1 MARYDKYGNN
11 DDRTLEDLDLGF
23 KGYNNR
29 LRPDQLTRG
38 FLSSSVNGRLDLNGE
53 WQVRKGITNIVS
65 PFTVAGN
72 AVRLPTTQEG
82 GEEGTGTV
90 LRLPFTI
97 SAATVSANVV
107 TITTGSIAHGFV
119 VGDKVVIEGIKRT
132 AKGDDAPP
140 NGEQTIT
147 AKTEFT
153 FQFDFNTTATSFN
166 VAEGVVLLYGSSDD
180 EWLPFPSDAK
190 TFGNAANY
198 AELNDQL
205 FLPHAGGSVE
215 LTLNDA
221 TNTEVTTSCKF
232 SDNSVSNDE
241 FIILS
246 SVTNAVAV
254 NVNTKTKFNMSFEE
268 GETVP
273 VASQLLQVLNKII
286 LFRDEQAPLECKR
299 FFPSRNIAS
308 ATRVGSSRTVTVNTT
323 IAHGL
328 TTGDFI
334 GIENLN
340 EGNEDPNGSFTIT
353 VSDADTFTY
362 QVANTVPSGSDD
374 DYTAAEGSFGRVIP
388 AFKKA
393 PNGSYTQ
400 PIEVACSAGEF
411 AIVENR
417 GVVHKNPD
425 NYEPGDKI
433 EFLGEIDDSTDPDIS
448 GLTIGSEFTVAKV
461 FEEGTTKTV
470 TSSLAGDNTHG
481 NEEYDGLYRV
491 VFTATAHG
499 LSVGDP
505 ITIAGTDVGALN
517 SDWFVA
523 EVTDN
528 DTFVIYITAN
538 TNASTGGTVKIAVG
552 FEFFIQSAKTDIHVT
567 EGDSFLAKPVFS
579 KRVAFSMGYVHMPNP
594 PYGIYHQKRLV
605 VPYFYN
611 VDSNGLTT
619 DRGNRDELLM
629 SDLLD
634 TDTYD
639 EIFGQFR
646 FNAGGADFN
655 VGLHSFSEDVLVV
668 FNRNSIHLVANSLS
682 LQNALVKNLTDEVGC
697 LARKSII
704 QVGNQILFLSDN
716 GVYAV
721 NFQDEYNLRG
731 NELPLSEP
739 ISANIQNINKEN
751 ANKATAVYFD
761 NRYYIAVPMNYIK
774 GVQTSQVFFTERE
787 ALEYVNQAG
796 VGNTFD
802 PTDTSK
808 NLLERVQATENNVV
822 LIYNFLNQ
830 SWESLDFV
838 SNDASNTGFAIN
850 GDWNILDLVVAGR
863 GDARGVYVVNSRGG
877 VHKYDDGVLGDDSII
892 TDIPIP
898 GETATPE
905 LKNIQGLASTRMYNL
920 GSIDRKRFNNFEVFA
935 ESSSD
940 ESATFTLGAV
950 TENIDKNFRLNTF
963 NIAQT
968 NEDVAL
974 RGRIGNKRAYGMQ
987 FKVQE
992 TLGRPKFKGL
1002 KVAAAETFRSI
1013 NKAE

>member
-29 LRPDQLTRG
+29 LRPDQLQRG

-53 WQVRKGITNIVS
+53 WQVRKGISNIVS

-72 AVRLPTTQEG
+72 AVRLPTTA
-82 GEEGTGTV
+82 EESTGTV
-90 LRLPFTI
+90 LRLPFTV

-107 TITTGSIAHGFV
+107 TITTGTIEHGFV
-119 VGDKVVIEGIKRT
+119 VGDKVVIEGIKK
-132 AKGDDAPP
+132 ASGADPDPP

-147 AKTEFT
+147 VVTATTFKFNFT
-153 FQFDFNTTATSFN
+153 TTATAFN
-166 VAEGVVLLYGSSDD
+166 VAEGIVLTWEAFPNNPITYGSAS
-180 EWLPFPSDAK
+180 
-190 TFGNAANY
+190 NY
-198 AELNDQL
+198 AELNDHL
-205 FLPHAGGSVE
+205 FLPHAGGSEE

-221 TNTEVTTSCKF
+221 TNTEVTSSCRF
-232 SDNSVSNDE
+232 SDNSVSTDE
-241 FIILS
+241 FVILS

-286 LFRDEQAPLECKR
+286 LFRDEQAPLECKK

-308 ATRVGSSRTVTVNTT
+308 ATRPGGSRTVTVNTT
-323 IAHGL
+323 VAHGL
-328 TTGDFI
+328 ATGDFI
-334 GIENLN
+334 GIENLDT
-340 EGNEDPNGSFTIT
+340 GNEDPNGSFTIT
-353 VSDADTFTY
+353 VSDVDTFTY
-362 QVANTVPSGSDD
+362 QVANTSPSASADT
-374 DYTAAEGSFGRVIP
+374 YTAAEGSFGRVIP

-393 PNGSYTQ
+393 PNGQYTQ
-400 PIEVACSAGEF
+400 PIEVACNAGEY
-411 AIVENR
+411 AQVENR

-425 NYEPGDKI
+425 NYQLGDEL
-433 EFLGEIDDSTDPDIS
+433 EFLGEANDTNVS
-448 GLTIGSEFTVAKV
+448 GLIIGSRFNVSKV
-461 FEEGTTKTV
+461 FEEGTNVAIQSTTNN
-470 TSSLAGDNTHG
+470 GNTHG
-481 NEEYDGLYRV
+481 NAEYNALYQISV
-491 VFTATAHG
+491 NSNGHG

-505 ITIAGTDVGALN
+505 ITISDIAPVGAASSLN
-517 SDWFVA
+517 GDWYVA
-523 EVTDN
+523 SVTDSDN
-528 DTFVIYITAN
+528 FIIYITAN
-538 TNASTGGTVKIAVG
+538 ASNATSGNVKVAEG
-552 FEFFIQSAKTDIHVT
+552 FEFFLQSEKTNTHIL
-567 EGDSFLAKPVFS
+567 EYESYLAQPVFS
-579 KRVAFSMGYVHMPNP
+579 KKVALSMGYIHMPNP

-605 VPYFYN
+605 VPFFYD
-611 VDSNGLTT
+611 VDANGLTT
-619 DRGNRDELLM
+619 DRGNRDELIM

-655 VGLHSFSEDVLVV
+655 VGMHSFSEDVLVV
-668 FNRNSIHLVANSLS
+668 FNRNSIHIVANSLNV
-682 LQNALVKNLTDEVGC
+682 QAALVKNLTDEVGC

-716 GVYAV
+716 GVYAI

-731 NELPLSEP
+731 NELPLSET

-751 ANKATAVYFD
+751 AHKSTAVYFD

-774 GVQTSQVFFTERE
+774 GVNTNQVFFTERE
-787 ALEYVNQAG
+787 ALEYVNPAG
-796 VGNTFD
+796 FGNTFD
-802 PTDTSK
+802 PNDSTK

-830 SWESLDFV
+830 SWESIDFV
-838 SNDASNTGFAIN
+838 SDNSSNSGFAIN
-850 GDWNILDLVVAGR
+850 EDWNILDLVVAGR
-863 GDARGVYVVNSRGG
+863 GDARAVYVINSRGG

-898 GETATPE
+898 GETSTPE
-905 LKNIQGLASTRMYNL
+905 LKNIQGAATTRMYNL
-920 GSIDRKRFNNFEVFA
+920 DDIDRKRFNNFELFA
-935 ESSSD
+935 ESSDD
-940 ESATFTLGAV
+940 EPATFTLSAV
-950 TENIDKNFRLNTF
+950 AENIDSNFRLNTF

-987 FKVQE
+987 FKIQE

-1002 KVAAAETFRSI
+1002 KVAASETFRSI

>member
-1 MARYDKYGNN
+1 VARYDKYGNN

-29 LRPDQLTRG
+29 LRPDQLQQG

-53 WQVRKGITNIVS
+53 WQVRKGISNIVS

-72 AVRLPTTQEG
+72 AVRLPTSS
-82 GEEGTGTV
+82 EESAGLV

-107 TITTGSIAHGFV
+107 TITTGTTEHGLV
-119 VGDKVVIEGIKRT
+119 VGDKVVIEGIKK
-132 AKGDDAPP
+132 ASGGDPAPP

-147 AKTEFT
+147 AVTTTT
-153 FQFDFNTTATSFN
+153 FNFDFTTTATSFN
-166 VAEGVVLLYGSSDD
+166 VAEGVVLTW
-180 EWLPFPSDAK
+180 EAFPSDPITYGSAS
-190 TFGNAANY
+190 NY
-198 AELNDQL
+198 AELSDHL

-221 TNTEVTTSCKF
+221 TNTEVTSSCRF
-232 SDNSVSNDE
+232 SDNSISTDE

-254 NVNTKTKFNMSFEE
+254 NVNTKTKFNMSFES

-286 LFRDEQAPLECKR
+286 LFRDEQAPLECKK
-299 FFPSRNIAS
+299 FFTARNIAS
-308 ATRVGSSRTVTVNTT
+308 ATRVGGSRTVTVNTT
-323 IAHGL
+323 VAHGL
-328 TTGDFI
+328 TTGDFV
-334 GIENLN
+334 GIENFN
-340 EGNEDPNGSFTIT
+340 IGNEDPNGSFVVT
-353 VSDADTFTY
+353 VSDFDTFTY
-362 QVANTVPSGSDD
+362 QVANTSPSGSAD
-374 DYTAAEGSFGRVIP
+374 DYTAVEGDFGRVIP

-393 PNGSYTQ
+393 PNGQYTQ
-400 PIEVACSAGEF
+400 PLEVACSAGQY
-411 AIVENR
+411 AQVENR

-425 NYEPGDKI
+425 NYELGDEI
-433 EFLGEIDDSTDPDIS
+433 EFLGEIHDTNVS
-448 GLTIGSEFTVAKV
+448 GLTIGSQFNVAKV
-461 FEEGTTKTV
+461 FEESATKTL
-470 TSSLAGDNTHG
+470 TSSAAGDNTHG
-481 NEEYDGLYRV
+481 NEEYSGLYRV

-505 ITIAGTDVGALN
+505 ITIAGTSVGALN

-523 EVTDN
+523 EVPTA
-528 DTFVIYITAN
+528 DTFYIYITAN
-538 TNASTGGTVKIAVG
+538 TNASSGGTVKVAEG
-552 FEFFIQSAKTDIHVT
+552 FEFFIQSAKTDTHVT
-567 EGDSFLAKPVFS
+567 EGESFLAQPVFS
-579 KRVAFSMGYVHMPNP
+579 KRIALSMGYIHMPNP

-605 VPYFYN
+605 VPFFYD
-611 VDSNGLTT
+611 VDDNGVTS
-619 DRGNRDELLM
+619 DRGNRDELVM

-639 EIFGQFR
+639 QIFGQFR

-668 FNRNSIHLVANSLS
+668 FNRNSIHLVANSLN
-682 LQNALVKNLTDEVGC
+682 LQAALVKNLTDEVGC

-716 GVYAV
+716 GVYAI

-731 NELPLSEP
+731 NELPLSET
-739 ISANIQNINKEN
+739 ISSNIQNINKEN
-751 ANKATAVYFD
+751 AHKATAVYFD
-761 NRYYIAVPMNYIK
+761 NRYYIAVPMNYIRTD
-774 GVQTSQVFFTERE
+774 QNAQVFFTERD
-787 ALEYVNQAG
+787 ALEYVNAAG
-796 VGNTFD
+796 IGNTFD
-802 PTDTSK
+802 PTDTTK

-822 LIYNFLNQ
+822 LVYNFLNQ
-830 SWESLDFV
+830 SWESVDFV
-838 SNDASNTGFAIN
+838 SDTTQNQNFGIN
-850 GDWNILDLVVAGR
+850 EDWNILDLVVAGR
-863 GDARGVYVVNSRGG
+863 GDARGVYVVNSKGG
-877 VHKYDDGVLGDDSII
+877 VHRYDDGVLGDDSII

-898 GETATPE
+898 GETSTPE
-905 LKNIQGLASTRMYNL
+905 LKNIQGVASTRMYNL
-920 GSIDRKRFNNFEVFA
+920 GAIDRKRFNNFEIFA
-935 ESSSD
+935 ESSID
-940 ESATFTLGAV
+940 ESATFTLNAV
-950 TENIDKNFRLNTF
+950 AENIDQNFRLNTYT
-963 NIAQT
+963 ISDK

-992 TLGRPKFKGL
+992 TLGRPKFKGF

>member
-29 LRPDQLTRG
+29 LRPDQLQRG
-38 FLSSSVNGRLDLNGE
+38 FLSSSINGRLDLNGE
-53 WQVRKGITNIVS
+53 WQVRKGISNIVS

-72 AVRLPTTQEG
+72 AVRLPTTF
-82 GEEGTGTV
+82 EESTGTV
-90 LRLPFTI
+90 LRLPFTV

-107 TITTGSIAHGFV
+107 TITTANETGTTEHGFV
-119 VGDKVVIEGIKRT
+119 VGDKVVIEGIKK
-132 AKGDDAPP
+132 ASGADPAPP

-147 AKTEFT
+147 AVTTTT
-153 FQFDFNTTATSFN
+153 FNFDFTTTATAFN
-166 VAEGVVLLYGSSDD
+166 VAEGVVLTWEAFPNDPITYGSAS
-180 EWLPFPSDAK
+180 
-190 TFGNAANY
+190 NY
-198 AELNDQL
+198 AELSDHL
-205 FLPHAGGSVE
+205 FLPHTGGSVE

-221 TNTEVTTSCKF
+221 TNTEVTSSCRF
-232 SDNSVSNDE
+232 SDNSVSTDE
-241 FIILS
+241 FVILS

-254 NVNTKTKFNMSFEE
+254 NVNTKTKFNMSFEQ

-273 VASQLLQVLNKII
+273 IASQLLQVLNKIV
-286 LFRDEQAPLECKR
+286 LFRDEQAPLECKK
-299 FFPSRNIAS
+299 FFTSRNIAS
-308 ATRVGSSRTVTVNTT
+308 ATRPGGSRTVTVNTT
-323 IAHGL
+323 VAHGL
-328 TTGDFI
+328 STGDFV
-334 GIENLN
+334 GIENLDA
-340 EGNEDPNGSFTIT
+340 GNEDPNGSFTIT
-353 VSDADTFTY
+353 VSDVDTFTY
-362 QVANTVPSGSDD
+362 QVANTSPSASADT
-374 DYTAAEGSFGRVIP
+374 YTATEGSFGRVIP

-393 PNGSYTQ
+393 PNGQYTQ
-400 PIEVACSAGEF
+400 PIEVACSAGEY
-411 AIVENR
+411 AQVENR

-425 NYEPGDKI
+425 NYQLGDEI
-433 EFLGEIDDSTDPDIS
+433 EFLGEIHDTNVS
-448 GLTIGSEFTVAKV
+448 GLTIGSKFNVAKV
-461 FEEGTTKTV
+461 FEESATKTI
-470 TSSLAGDNTHG
+470 TSSLAGNNSHG
-481 NEEYDGLYRV
+481 NEEYGTLYRV

-505 ITIAGTDVGALN
+505 ITIAGTSVGALN

-523 EVTDN
+523 EVTDS
-528 DTFVIYITAN
+528 DTFVIYITPN
-538 TNASTGGTVKIAVG
+538 TNASSGGTVKIAQG
-552 FEFFIQSAKTDIHVT
+552 FEFFIQSAKTDTHVT
-567 EGDSFLAKPVFS
+567 EGDSFLAQPVFA
-579 KRVAFSMGYVHMPNP
+579 KKIALSMGYIHMPNP

-605 VPYFYN
+605 VPFFYD
-611 VDSNGLTT
+611 VDDNGLTT

-668 FNRNSIHLVANSLS
+668 FNRNSIHLVANSLN
-682 LQNALVKNLTDEVGC
+682 LQGALVKNLTDEVGC

-716 GVYAV
+716 GVYAI

-731 NELPLSEP
+731 NELPLSET

-751 ANKATAVYFD
+751 AHKSTAVYFD
-761 NRYYIAVPMNYIK
+761 NRYYIAVPMNFIK
-774 GVQTSQVFFTERE
+774 GVDTNQVFFTERE
-787 ALEYVNQAG
+787 ALEYVNPSG
-796 VGNTFD
+796 IGNTFD
-802 PTDTSK
+802 PNDSTK
-808 NLLERVQATENNVV
+808 NLLVRVQATENNVV
-822 LIYNFLNQ
+822 IIYNFLNQ
-830 SWESLDFV
+830 SWESVDFV
-838 SNDASNTGFAIN
+838 SDTANNIGFAIN
-850 GDWNILDLVVAGR
+850 EDWNILDLVVAGR
-863 GDARGVYVVNSRGG
+863 GDARGVYVVNSKGG

-898 GETATPE
+898 GETSTPE
-905 LKNIQGLASTRMYNL
+905 LKNIQGVASTRMYNF
-920 GSIDRKRFNNFEVFA
+920 GAIDRKRFNNFEVLA
-935 ESSSD
+935 ESSAD

-950 TENIDKNFRLNTF
+950 AENIDQNLRLNTF
-963 NIAQT
+963 NIAQA

-987 FKVQE
+987 FKIQE

>member
-29 LRPDQLTRG
+29 LRPDQLERG

-72 AVRLPTTQEG
+72 AVRLPTTA
-82 GEEGTGTV
+82 EESAGTV

-107 TITTGSIAHGFV
+107 TITTGSTEHGLV
-119 VGDKVVIEGIKRT
+119 VGDKVVIEGIKK
-132 AKGDDAPP
+132 ASGADPAPP

-147 AKTEFT
+147 AVTAT
-153 FQFDFNTTATSFN
+153 TFDFDFTTTATSFN
-166 VAEGVVLLYGSSDD
+166 VAEGIVLTWEAFPNDPITYGSAS
-180 EWLPFPSDAK
+180 
-190 TFGNAANY
+190 NY
-198 AELNDQL
+198 AELSDHL

-221 TNTEVTTSCKF
+221 TNTEVTSSCRF
-232 SDNSVSNDE
+232 SDNSVSTDE

-254 NVNTKTKFNMSFEE
+254 NVNNKTKFNMSFEE

-286 LFRDEQAPLECKR
+286 LFRDEQAPLECKK
-299 FFPSRNIAS
+299 FFSSRNIGS
-308 ATRVGSSRTVTVNTT
+308 ATRPGGSRTVTVNTT
-323 IAHGL
+323 VAHGL
-328 TTGDFI
+328 ATGDFI
-334 GIENLN
+334 GIENLDI
-340 EGNEDPNGSFTIT
+340 GNEDPNGSFTIT
-353 VSDADTFTY
+353 VSDVDTFTY
-362 QVANTVPSGSDD
+362 QVANTSPSASADT
-374 DYTAAEGSFGRVIP
+374 YTAAEGSFGRVIP
-388 AFKKA
+388 AFSKA
-393 PNGSYTQ
+393 PNGQYTQ
-400 PIEVACSAGEF
+400 PIEVACSAGEY
-411 AIVENR
+411 AQVENR

-425 NYEPGDKI
+425 NYQLGDEL
-433 EFLGEIDDSTDPDIS
+433 EFLGEVHDTNVS
-448 GLTIGSEFTVAKV
+448 GLIIGSRFNVAKV
-461 FEEGTTKTV
+461 FEESATKTL
-470 TSSLAGDNTHG
+470 TSSADGDNAHG
-481 NEEYDGLYRV
+481 NPEYATLYRIL
-491 VFTATAHG
+491 FTATAHG

-505 ITIAGTDVGALN
+505 ITIEGTTKNDLN
-517 SDWFVA
+517 ADWFVA
-523 EVTDN
+523 EVPSA
-528 DTFVIYITAN
+528 DTFAIYKTGN
-538 TNASTGGTVKIAVG
+538 TNASSNGTVKIAEG
-552 FEFFIQSAKTDIHVT
+552 FEFFIQSAKTDAHVT
-567 EGDSFLAKPVFS
+567 EGESFSAQPVFS
-579 KRVAFSMGYVHMPNP
+579 KKVALSMGYIHMPNP

-605 VPYFYN
+605 VPFFYD
-611 VDSNGLTT
+611 VDDNGLTS

-668 FNRNSIHLVANSLS
+668 FNRNSIHLVANSLN
-682 LQNALVKNLTDEVGC
+682 LQAALVKNLTDEVGC

-716 GVYAV
+716 GVYAI

-731 NELPLSEP
+731 NELPLSET

-751 ANKATAVYFD
+751 AHKSTAVYFD
-761 NRYYIAVPMNYIK
+761 NRYYIAVPMNYIRTN
-774 GVQTSQVFFTERE
+774 QNTQVFFTERE
-787 ALEYVNQAG
+787 ALEYVNEG
-796 VGNTFD
+796 GFGNTFD
-802 PTDTSK
+802 PNDSTK
-808 NLLERVQATENNVV
+808 NLLTRVQATENNVV

-830 SWESLDFV
+830 SWESVDFV
-838 SNDASNTGFAIN
+838 SDNGSNTGFGIN
-850 GDWNILDLVVAGR
+850 EDWNILDLVVAGR
-863 GDARGVYVVNSRGG
+863 GNARGVYVVNSKGG

-898 GETATPE
+898 GETSNPE
-905 LKNIQGLASTRMYNL
+905 LKNIQGVASTRMYNL
-920 GSIDRKRFNNFEVFA
+920 GAIDRKRFNNFEVLA
-935 ESSSD
+935 ESSAD

-950 TENIDKNFRLNTF
+950 AENIDQNFRLNTF
-963 NIAQT
+963 NITQT

-987 FKVQE
+987 FKIQD
-992 TLGRPKFKGL
+992 TLGRPKFKGF